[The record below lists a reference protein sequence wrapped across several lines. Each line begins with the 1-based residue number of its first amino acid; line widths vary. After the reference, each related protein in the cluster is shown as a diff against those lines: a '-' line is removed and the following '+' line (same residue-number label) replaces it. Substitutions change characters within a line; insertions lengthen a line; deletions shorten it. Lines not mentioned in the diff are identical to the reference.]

1 MRVVRARSHRVVC
14 ILAAAALAAV
24 LAAGAG
30 AAERGGGTAPGPWCG
45 GSLWRLMT
53 FSDAD
58 RGRVELDPLAAD
70 LDALAAL
77 RPPAKIGTSRT
88 TKFQLHTWRLSVVVD
103 RYRIASNGE
112 IILVLFSIPDA
123 RYMDAYL
130 PNPHCLSA
138 STRDRAGILAARRA
152 FTEHC
157 PHATADWRL
166 LGASVELS
174 GVGFW
179 NPSHSTRGALPN
191 AAELRPVTDL
201 KIVSGCGIGS

>member
-1 MRVVRARSHRVVC
+1 VC
-14 ILAAAALAAV
+14 TLAAAALAAIV
-24 LAAGAG
+24 AAGAG
-30 AAERGGGTAPGPWCG
+30 AAERGGGATPGPWCG
-45 GSLWRLMT
+45 GSLWRQMT

-58 RGRVELDPLAAD
+58 RAHVQLDPLPVD

-77 RPPAKIGTSRT
+77 RPPAKIGSSRT
-88 TKFQLHTWRLSVVVD
+88 TRFQLHTWRLSVVVD

-112 IILVLFSIPDA
+112 IVLVLFSIPAA

-130 PNPHCLSA
+130 PNPLCLSA
-138 STRDRAGILAARRA
+138 STRDRAGILAARHA
-152 FTEHC
+152 FTDHC
-157 PHATADWRL
+157 PHATADWQL
-166 LGASVELS
+166 LGASIEVS

-201 KIVSGCGIGS
+201 KIVSGCGVGS